1 MVNPQDKRAGVGY
14 LMTQRKYSQRQ
25 ACALVRV
32 TRSSARYQSRIKPEE
47 VELRAQIRQLANR
60 HQPYGCPRITALL
73 QREGGPVNHKRVHR
87 LWKLEGLQLP
97 RRKPRKQRRG
107 PKGEVVNR
115 AEHYNHVWSYD
126 FLEDRTESGSKL
138 RILTVLDEYTR
149 ECLETQVERSIAA
162 AKVIDTLEWL
172 SLIRGL
178 PDYIRSDNGPE
189 FVAKAI
195 QQWLKDN
202 QCQTIYIE
210 PGCPWE
216 NPYIESFNGKLRA
229 ECLDRYAFGNGG
241 EAQEITADWRE
252 EYNRYR
258 THSSLSYQT
267 PEEFAANVARPLGLV
282 DNAQLGPKALTL
294 SGT

>member
-1 MVNPQDKRAGVGY
+1 MVSPQAKRAGVGY
-14 LMTQRKYSQRQ
+14 LMTHRKYSQRQ
-25 ACALVRV
+25 ACELVRV
-32 TRSSARYQSRIKPEE
+32 TRSSARYRSRIKPEE

-60 HQPYGCPRITALL
+60 HQTYGCPRITALL
-73 QREGGPVNHKRVHR
+73 PREGSPVNHKRVHR

-97 RRKPRKQRRG
+97 RRKPRKQWRG
-107 PKGEVVNR
+107 PKREVVNR

-149 ECLETQVERSIAA
+149 ECLEIRVERSIAA
-162 AKVIDTLEWL
+162 TKGIDTLEWL
-172 SLIRGL
+172 GLVRGL

-202 QCQTIYIE
+202 HCQTIYIE
-210 PGCPWE
+210 PGSPWE

-229 ECLDRYAFGNGG
+229 ECLDRYAFANGP
-241 EAQEITADWRE
+241 EAQEITTGWKE

-258 THSSLSYQT
+258 PHSSLGYQT
-267 PEEFAANVARPLGLV
+267 PEEFAASVARPLGLI
-282 DNAQLGPKALTL
+282 DNSRLRPKTLTL

>member
-1 MVNPQDKRAGVGY
+1 MVSPQAKRAGVGY
-14 LMTQRKYSQRQ
+14 LMTHRQYSQRR
-25 ACALVRV
+25 ACELVRV
-32 TRSSARYQSRIKPEE
+32 ARSSLRYQSQIKPEE
-47 VELRAQIRQLANR
+47 VELRAQIRQLANQ
-60 HQPYGCPRITALL
+60 HQTYGCPRITALL
-73 QREGGPVNHKRVHR
+73 RRAGSLVNHKRVHR
-87 LWKLEGLQLP
+87 LWQIEGLQLP

-107 PKGEVVNR
+107 PKGAVINQ
-115 AEHYNHVWSYD
+115 AECYNHVWSYD

-138 RILTVLDEYTR
+138 RILTLLDEYTR
-149 ECLETQVERSIAA
+149 ECLEIRVERSITA

-172 SLIRGL
+172 GLVRGL

-202 QCQTIYIE
+202 HCQTIYIG
-210 PGCPWE
+210 PGSPWE

-229 ECLDRYAFGNGG
+229 ECLDRYAFANGP
-241 EAQEITADWRE
+241 EAQEITTGWKE

-258 THSSLSYQT
+258 PHSSLGYQT
-267 PEEFAANVARPLGLV
+267 PEEFAANIARPLGLV
-282 DNAQLGPKALTL
+282 DNAQSRTRPLIL